1 MGICEA
7 KSQTNKLEVKTVDI
21 LNKNILHKRENSHH
35 YKSYCYER
43 NIINKIDLYLQYC
56 FSKIKIRHC
65 ISHCP
70 TKISTYITEISI
82 GSKSFKLNINQ
93 GRKPIINES
102 MIFLIEKD
110 FTLNELEDTY
120 LSIYIYEF
128 IGQININMLN
138 SLYKLPEELKKS
150 CEYISY
156 FNMDLLSFLF
166 KSKKCDF
173 KMMGEKQLSI
183 NTRICFICDIKHRT
197 KIKIEVKSEKLLKNY
212 NLVFK
217 NKNKNQRTNFNSKEN
232 NFTMITPPLTMNE
245 LQKGDLF
252 LETNENV
259 LPYNYITLNDLKF
272 QIIKK
277 LGESILKEEKEYVEL
292 KLNSNNYLK
301 ENIYLESRILNNDFH
316 NGKTFELK
324 NMSIESKSD
333 ITLTCENLPI
343 IAQISSLY
351 FTEVNHLYNT
361 SLLHLI
367 NNDIELYNYCK
378 SFQNLSENFYN
389 ELLIIYEK
397 LNIAN
402 IDFKLLISQFNDIL
416 IKSADNEKLYFL
428 YQNIESLSNM
438 IIILMKIGIKIIS
451 FAERINDE
459 QRLNILLGSIYN
471 LIMREELDNSV
482 IFYCLKT
489 LENMENNLKN
499 VYINFYTSLLN
510 LNGICSKKNI
520 FSSNIILVD
529 IYSNLYFTKNI
540 IRQAIFNTFLNK
552 DQNENH
558 EIDSYIYDVAT
569 DEFLSGYLD
578 KNSFDLLLQKKYYFF
593 NLFQGRN
600 IFFKNI
606 VLKLINI
613 NINEYPF
620 DFTQFSDNQNIL
632 NILGRYIKNKKIEN
646 LENDIFEMADLLSG
660 SYEAINIMNNN
671 LISFTNGYNN
681 NAVFILFDYLKNL
694 LEYYYTKE
702 GDKLIMDYALIE
714 KATNLLIEINS
725 SISLPKL
732 FWFYYYCSHL
742 TISGHLKHF
751 IINLCNNK
759 DFFDKIASHWALAVR
774 QLFFKLII
782 YIFNNRLKNEEGKFF
797 DQNNMKGF
805 INKDLNNKLYSNE
818 SLKDYNTVNEEYE
831 LWKSLNEYSN
841 IAKEYPMVILPLPN
855 TYNLI

>member
-1 MGICEA
+1 M
-7 KSQTNKLEVKTVDI
+7 
-21 LNKNILHKRENSHH
+21 
-35 YKSYCYER
+35 
-43 NIINKIDLYLQYC
+43 
-56 FSKIKIRHC
+56 
-65 ISHCP
+65 
-70 TKISTYITEISI
+70 
-82 GSKSFKLNINQ
+82 
-93 GRKPIINES
+93 
-102 MIFLIEKD
+102 
-110 FTLNELEDTY
+110 
-120 LSIYIYEF
+120 
-128 IGQININMLN
+128 
-138 SLYKLPEELKKS
+138 
-150 CEYISY
+150 
-156 FNMDLLSFLF
+156 
-166 KSKKCDF
+166 
-173 KMMGEKQLSI
+173 
-183 NTRICFICDIKHRT
+183 
-197 KIKIEVKSEKLLKNY
+197 
-212 NLVFK
+212 
-217 NKNKNQRTNFNSKEN
+217 
-232 NFTMITPPLTMNE
+232 
-245 LQKGDLF
+245 
-252 LETNENV
+252 
-259 LPYNYITLNDLKF
+259 
-272 QIIKK
+272 
-277 LGESILKEEKEYVEL
+277 
-292 KLNSNNYLK
+292 
-301 ENIYLESRILNNDFH
+301 
-316 NGKTFELK
+316 
-324 NMSIESKSD
+324 
-333 ITLTCENLPI
+333 
-343 IAQISSLY
+343 
-351 FTEVNHLYNT
+351 
-361 SLLHLI
+361 
-367 NNDIELYNYCK
+367 
-378 SFQNLSENFYN
+378 
-389 ELLIIYEK
+389 
-397 LNIAN
+397 
-402 IDFKLLISQFNDIL
+402 
-416 IKSADNEKLYFL
+416 
-428 YQNIESLSNM
+428 
-438 IIILMKIGIKIIS
+438 
-451 FAERINDE
+451 
-459 QRLNILLGSIYN
+459 
-471 LIMREELDNSV
+471 
-482 IFYCLKT
+482 
-489 LENMENNLKN
+489 
-499 VYINFYTSLLN
+499 
-510 LNGICSKKNI
+510 
-520 FSSNIILVD
+520 D

-540 IRQAIFNTFLNK
+540 VRQAIFNTFLNK
-552 DQNENH
+552 DQNENP
-558 EIDSYIYDVAT
+558 EIDIYIYDVAT

-759 DFFDKIASHWALAVR
+759 DFFDKIAFHWALAVR

-797 DQNNMKGF
+797 DQNNMKCF

-855 TYNLI
+855 TDNLI